1 MTVDAAFPVEP
12 WRVRETSLELDR
24 LAHTESI
31 FALSNGNIGLR
42 GNLDEG
48 EPHGLPGT
56 YLNSFCELRPL
67 PYAEAGYGFP
77 ETGETIINVTNGKL
91 MRLLVDDEPFDVRHG
106 ILHSHERILDFQS
119 GLLERTARWSS
130 PAGRVVEV
138 RSTRLVS
145 YTHRAVAAICFEVE
159 PIDGPARLIVQ
170 SELVANEVLPPKKK
184 DPRVAA
190 VLEAPLVAAEHLS
203 RDAGGLLIHRTK
215 QSGLIV
221 AAAMDH
227 LVEGPPETRIDTE
240 AFPDWIRT
248 SVACVLEP
256 GQRLRIVKFLSYAW
270 SGRRS
275 LPALRDEAGAA
286 LAGAQ
291 LTGWDGLLTGQRE
304 FLDSFW
310 RGADVRVEGDSE
322 VQQAIRFALF
332 QVLQAGARVET
343 RMIAAKG
350 LTGPGYDGHAF
361 WDTET
366 FVLPV
371 LTYTRPEAAAGP
383 LRWRLF
389 TLDAAKERAQALG
402 LGGAAFPWRTIRG
415 QECSGYWPAGTAAFH
430 INADIADAVV
440 RYVNATGDVD
450 FDRDVGVTLL
460 VETARLWR
468 SLGHHDRHGHF
479 HIDGVTGPD
488 EYTAIIDDN
497 LYTNLMAQRNFDAA
511 ADAVIRHPQVARALG
526 VGQEEAASW
535 RDAAKAMHIPYDEEL
550 GVHQQSEHFTR
561 HPEWDFEATPAGKY
575 PLLLHYPYF
584 DLYRTQ
590 AIKQADVVLAM
601 HWRGDAFSM
610 EDKIRN
616 FNYYEERTVRDS
628 SLSACTQAVMAA
640 EVGHLDLAYD
650 YLGEVVL
657 MDLHDL
663 NHNTEEGVHVAS
675 LAGAW
680 LCLVAGFGGMRD
692 HNGVL
697 SFAPRLPRQIT
708 QLDFAL
714 LWRGL
719 RLWVTVEAE
728 QATYHVR
735 DGESPDGSRIELLH
749 FGEPVVVEVGDRV
762 CRPIPE
768 PPEPGPPPHQPAGRE
783 PRRRGVEGQPG
794 NARGS
799 SGVDGK
805 E

>member
-1 MTVDAAFPVEP
+1 MTVDSAFPVEP
-12 WRVRETSLELDR
+12 WRVRETSIELDR

-106 ILHSHERILDFQS
+106 ILHSHERILDFQA
-119 GLLERTARWSS
+119 GTLQRTARWSS

-304 FLDSFW
+304 FLDAFW

-440 RYVNATGDVD
+440 RYVNATGDID

-657 MDLHDL
+657 MDLYDL
-663 NHNTEEGVHVAS
+663 NSNTEEGVHVAS

-697 SFAPRLPRQIT
+697 SFSPRLPRQIT

-714 LWRGL
+714 LWHGL

-735 DGESPDGSRIELLH
+735 DGESPSGSRIELLH
-749 FGEPVVVEVGDRV
+749 YGEPVVVEVGDRV

-783 PRRRGVEGQPG
+783 PRRRGAEGQSG
-794 NARGS
+794 NGRGS

>member
-1 MTVDAAFPVEP
+1 MTVDRAFPVEP
-12 WRVRETSLELDR
+12 WRIRESRLDLNR
-24 LAHTESI
+24 LAHTESV

-77 ETGETIINVTNGKL
+77 ECGETIINVTNGKL

-106 ILHSHERILDFQS
+106 ILQSHERVLDLQD
-119 GLLERTARWSS
+119 GTLERTVRWAS
-130 PAGRVVEV
+130 PAGRVVQV
-138 RSTRLVS
+138 HSTRLVS
-145 YTHRAVAAICFEVE
+145 FTHRAVAAICFDVE
-159 PIDGPARLIVQ
+159 PVDGPARLIVQ
-170 SELVANEVLPPKKK
+170 SELVANEALPPRKK

-190 VLEAPLVAAEHLS
+190 ALECPLVAEEHLA
-203 RDAGGLLIHRTK
+203 RDTGALLVHRTK
-215 QSGLIV
+215 ASGLIV
-221 AAAMDH
+221 AATMDH
-227 LVEGPPETRIDTE
+227 LVDGPPDTLVDTE
-240 AFPDWIRT
+240 AFPDWVRT

-256 GQRLRIVKFLSYAW
+256 GQRLRVIKYLAYAW

-286 LAGAQ
+286 LAGARH
-291 LTGWDGLLTGQRE
+291 TGWDGLQNGQRK
-304 FLDSFW
+304 FLESFW
-310 RGADVRVEGDSE
+310 NGADIRVEGDPE

-332 QVLQAGARVET
+332 EVLQAGARVET

-371 LTYTRPEAAAGP
+371 LTYTKPDAAAGP
-383 LRWRLF
+383 LRWRHF
-389 TLDAAKERAQALG
+389 TLDAARDRAHALG
-402 LGGAAFPWRTIRG
+402 HAGAAFPWRTIRG
-415 QECSGYWPAGTAAFH
+415 EECSAYWPAGTAAFH
-430 INADIADAVV
+430 INADIADAAV
-440 RYVNATGDVD
+440 RYVNASGDTD
-450 FDRDVGVTLL
+450 FERDVGVALL

-468 SLGHHDRHGHF
+468 SLGHHDRHGRF
-479 HIDGVTGPD
+479 HIDGITGPD

-497 LYTNLMAQRNFDAA
+497 LYTNLMAQRNLDAA
-511 ADAVIRHPQVARALG
+511 ADAVARHPQVAKALG

-550 GVHQQSEHFTR
+550 GVHQQSERFTR
-561 HPEWDFEATPAGKY
+561 HPEWDFDTTPPDKY
-575 PLLLHYPYF
+575 PLLLHFPYF
-584 DLYRTQ
+584 ELYRTQ
-590 AIKQADVVLAM
+590 VIKQADVVLAM
-601 HWRGDAFSM
+601 HWRGDAFTM
-610 EDKIRN
+610 EDKVRN
-616 FNYYEERTVRDS
+616 FAYYEERTVRDS
-628 SLSACTQAVMAA
+628 SLSACTQAVIAA

-663 NHNTEEGVHVAS
+663 NHNTDDGVHVAS

-680 LCLVAGFGGMRD
+680 LVLVAGFGGMRD

-697 SFAPRLPRQIT
+697 SFAPRLPHQIS

-714 LWRGL
+714 LWHGL
-719 RLWVTVEAE
+719 RLWVTVRTDE
-728 QATYHVR
+728 ATYHVR
-735 DGESPDGSRIELLH
+735 DGESPRGSRIDLLH
-749 FGEPVVVEVGDRV
+749 YGEPVTVEVGTPV
-762 CRPIPE
+762 SRPIPD
-768 PPEPGPPPHQPAGRE
+768 PGPPGPPPRQPAGRA
-783 PRRRGVEGQPG
+783 PRRRSTEGQSGTPG
-794 NARGS
+794 ARPI
-799 SGVDGK
+799 VNDQ